1 MESFKPGKIAK
12 HNVFTDGYGQDMK
25 HHVTGTGPVIDEK
38 ESHRFGML
46 FDETGYTFYIDGKED
61 GKITED
67 ISGHDEFVLIS
78 TEVSGYRT
86 PEHVPTKEA
95 FEAVGDTFLVDYVR
109 VFDIVKK

>member
-12 HNVFTDGYGQDMK
+12 HNVFTG
-25 HHVTGTGPVIDEK
+25 
-38 ESHRFGML
+38 
-46 FDETGYTFYIDGKED
+46 
-61 GKITED
+61 
-67 ISGHDEFVLIS
+67 
-78 TEVSGYRT
+78 GYRT